1 MLIAF
6 AQAKG
11 INVKRIGLA
20 TTPMCY
26 FGANYYGTNA
36 ANNNGYKSNDRRYLN
51 YFFNSKVI
59 ETITDE
65 NKIKYDY
72 VQICKKY
79 DLVSPIYKTSFRG
92 GCWFCIKQ
100 SIKQLRGLYK
110 EHKDLWN
117 ILKEME
123 KDSHN
128 TFRPDYTIEQL
139 EERFKKEQK
148 QMTIYDYMEE

>member
-1 MLIAF
+1 ML
-6 AQAKG
+6 QVVVS
-11 INVKRIGLA
+11 VKI
-20 TTPMCY
+20 
-26 FGANYYGTNA
+26 
-36 ANNNGYKSNDRRYLN
+36 
-51 YFFNSKVI
+51 
-59 ETITDE
+59 
-65 NKIKYDY
+65 
-72 VQICKKY
+72 VQQ
-79 DLVSPIYKTSFRG
+79 LYKTSFRG

-100 SIKQLRGLYK
+100 SIKQLRWLYK